1 MMIVVHRMPVLCM
14 TMVRTLITKVMIG
27 SPFRASSA
35 LVVDH
40 SWRSEPSLKM
50 LLLRVRVQQR
60 ILLMPTMLIA
70 MVLHG
75 QSLLMGHARVV
86 CGARVDPPRRR
97 WTTLMLVDFRTLFG
111 IRESGPSWW
120 SSVRVLLHAD
130 VWSVRTIADTVSA
143 LRPPRILPLRNLLI
157 REISGI
163 VPIGC
168 AAIACWCCHW
178 TIVGKEFER
187 RRDSSSSFGDCRD
200 RRRSQGC

>member
-1 MMIVVHRMPVLCM
+1 MIVVHRMPVVCM
-14 TMVRTLITKVMIG
+14 TMIRTLITKVMIG

-35 LVVDH
+35 LVVGH
-40 SWRSEPSLKM
+40 SWRSEPSLEM
-50 LLLRVRVQQR
+50 LLLCIGVQRR
-60 ILLMPTMLIA
+60 ILLVPTMLVPIT
-70 MVLHG
+70 LHG
-75 QSLLMGHARVV
+75 QSLMVGHARVV

-97 WTTLMLVDFRTLFG
+97 WTTLMLLDSWTLFG

-120 SSVRVLLHAD
+120 SRVRVLLRAD
-130 VWSVRTIADTVSA
+130 AWSVRTIADTMSA

-168 AAIACWCCHW
+168 AAIACWFCHW